1 MRELEKLLQ
10 QQAPPSMIDN
20 TLYELPP
27 LVIDGIPTP
36 VDKMTQ
42 VNLLSMAE
50 DVNVLK
56 RELVLLVLMVL
67 D

>member
-42 VNLLSMAE
+42 VNLVSMAGG
-50 DVNVLK
+50 VTVLK
-56 RELVLLVLMVL
+56 RSI
-67 D
+67 